1 MYNILVVDND
11 IETVE
16 SVDKYLT
23 REGYQV
29 ARAYNAREALMLS
42 ERDMPSLFLIN
53 TAIPGDGLALCRR
66 LRANVRSANVPILFL
81 TETRTSHSI
90 ADALE
95 VGGDDII
102 RKPFALRELA
112 ARVRAHLRRVSG
124 VNGDDM
130 PMLRILPDR
139 LTVVVN
145 DRPVV
150 LTQVEFELLS
160 FLCSTPDQLHS
171 THDLLHSVWR
181 YPAGTGDA
189 ALVRNHIRNLRRKV
203 ELDPERPSIIQ
214 SRHGRGYAVR
224 ARVFIDD
231 QIVASPR

>member
-1 MYNILVVDND
+1 MYKILVVEND

-16 SVDKYLT
+16 SVDGYLT
-23 REGYQV
+23 REGYHV
-29 ARAYNAREALMLS
+29 MRAYNAREAMNLA

-53 TAIPGDGLALCRR
+53 TAVPGDGLALCRR
-66 LRANVRSANVPILFL
+66 LRANSRTSNLPILFL
-81 TETRTSHSI
+81 TETHTAHSI

-95 VGGDDII
+95 AGGDDII

-124 VNGDDM
+124 AGSDDL
-130 PMLRILPDR
+130 PLLRILPDQ
-139 LTVVVN
+139 LMVVVN
-145 DRPVV
+145 DRQVA

-171 THDLLHSVWR
+171 THDLLRSVWR
-181 YPAGTGDA
+181 YPAGAGDA

-203 ELDPERPSIIQ
+203 EPDPERPSIIQ

-224 ARVFIDD
+224 ARVLIEDRM
-231 QIVASPR
+231 AATPR

>member
-1 MYNILVVDND
+1 MYKLLVVDND

-16 SVDKYLT
+16 SIDIFLT

-29 ARAYNAREALMLS
+29 VRAYNAREAMMLA

-66 LRANVRSANVPILFL
+66 LRTNARSANVPILFL
-81 TETRTSHSI
+81 TETRTTHSI

-124 VNGDDM
+124 TGSDDL
-130 PMLRILPDR
+130 PVLRILPDQ
-139 LTVVVN
+139 LTVLVN
-145 DRPVV
+145 ERSVV
-150 LTQVEFELLS
+150 LTQVEFELLL
-160 FLCSTPDQLHS
+160 FLCSAPDQLHS
-171 THDLLHSVWR
+171 THDLLRSVWR
-181 YPAGTGDA
+181 YPAGAGDA

-224 ARVFIDD
+224 ARVVVEGHL
-231 QIVASPR
+231 VASPR